1 MLEITIPMWVLLS
14 VAGLPTMI
22 LLMLSVRLM
31 RMKRYKNRAKTQQQM
46 SDAFQGLNDG
56 FGKQMNQMILEQQ
69 IDSVFT
75 ALITIIETEQIK
87 LKALLCRNASEAA
100 PVGYHA
106 VMPKTEHRND
116 RHEETV
122 TTVVPP
128 KEGRQS
134 VADMVA
140 EGSKPEEIARRLGLS
155 HSELALAMKIHSRR
169 RGDRL
174 EAVA

>member
-1 MLEITIPMWVLLS
+1 MLEITIPMWVLLA

-31 RMKRYKNRAKTQQQM
+31 RMKRYKNKSKAQQVP
-46 SDAFQGLNDG
+46 DAFQGYNDG
-56 FGKQMNQMILEQQ
+56 FGKQMNQIILEQQ

-87 LKALLCRNASEAA
+87 LKALLCRNPSELA
-100 PVGYHA
+100 PAGCRA
-106 VMPKTEHRND
+106 VMPKSEHRDD
-116 RHEETV
+116 RYEETV
-122 TTVVPP
+122 TTVKPP

-134 VADMVA
+134 VAEMVA
-140 EGSKPEEIARRLGLS
+140 EGSTPEEIARRLGLS
-155 HSELALAMKIHSRR
+155 HSELALAMKIHGSR